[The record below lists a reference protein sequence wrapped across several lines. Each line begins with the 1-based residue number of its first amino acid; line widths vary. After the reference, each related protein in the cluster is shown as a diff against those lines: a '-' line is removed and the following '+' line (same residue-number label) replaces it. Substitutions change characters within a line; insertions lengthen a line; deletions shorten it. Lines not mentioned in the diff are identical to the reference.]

1 MIYEKI
7 RLDENDETVFLEV
20 YAPDKIDGF
29 TRDAILVIPGGAYAQ
44 VCHDREGEPIA
55 MAFLPYGFAS
65 FVLHYSVKEE
75 CVFPMQLIQASKA
88 MKHIRDNAEKYG
100 INPERVFAVGFSAG
114 GHLAGSLGN
123 LWNLEEVTKA
133 VGGELG
139 CNKPTGT
146 MLIYPVVSGDE
157 KFSHLWTLRNLFGVE
172 EPTKEMRHQFSLDKH
187 IGEHSSPAF
196 IFHTVADQSVNVEN
210 SISLI
215 SAYNKAGVMYEA
227 HIFPNGPHG
236 MALANE
242 ITEIGNPE
250 YVDEA
255 MSKWIELAVLW
266 SKKIK

>member
-20 YAPDKIDGF
+20 FAPDKIPGL
-29 TRDAILVIPGGAYAQ
+29 TRDAMLVIPGGAYGQ

-75 CVFPMQLIQASKA
+75 TVFPMQLIQASKA

-123 LWNLEEVTKA
+123 MWNLDEVTKA
-133 VGGELG
+133 IGGKIG
-139 CNKPTGT
+139 DNKPTGV
-146 MLIYPVVSGDE
+146 MLIYPVASGDRARTHE
-157 KFSHLWTLRNLFGVE
+157 WSMRNLLGSENPSDE
-172 EPTKEMRHQFSLDKH
+172 ERLMVSLENNV
-187 IGEHSSPAF
+187 GNHSAPAF
-196 IFHTVADQSVNVEN
+196 ILHTVADQSVNVLN
-210 SISLI
+210 SLCLI
-215 SAYNKAGVMYEA
+215 NAYNKAGVMYEA

-236 MALANE
+236 MALGNE
-242 ITEIGNPE
+242 ITRSGEPQF
-250 YVDEA
+250 VDEA
-255 MSKWIELAVLW
+255 IAKWVELAVLW
-266 SKKIK
+266 SKKVK